1 MLFVNSKCVSLQR
14 ITNRKNCMETLF
26 AKQDRLLALTSTG
39 IVRQLIE
46 QINWDAQLIA
56 IKGARGVGKTTLMLQ
71 YIKLN
76 YPQYSREVLYCS
88 LDAVYFSNHSLLDLT
103 DKFYKNGGK
112 HLFLDE
118 VHKYPNWSREI
129 KEIYDF
135 YPDLRVVISASSLLN
150 LLKGDADL
158 SRRCIPYNLQGL
170 SFREFLQFYKGIE
183 IPISSL
189 EEVLTQPQELCSR
202 VNGVCKPIPLFKE
215 YLRYGYYPFYLK
227 NQTDYYTSIEQVV
240 NLIVE
245 TELPQLCGVN
255 TANIRKLKALIEVIS
270 TSVPFEVEITKMAT
284 VIGVHRNTVIEYLN
298 HLENAQL
305 MHLLY
310 ADIKSVKKMQKPDKI
325 FLENSN
331 LLYALA
337 DSQVQIGTAREVFVV
352 NQLSYQ
358 HTVEYG
364 KNVGDFKI
372 DGRYTVEVGGEKK
385 TFTQIADVPSS
396 YILADDIE
404 TPYGHK
410 LPLWTM
416 GFLY

>member
-1 MLFVNSKCVSLQR
+1 
-14 ITNRKNCMETLF
+14 METLF
-26 AKQDRLLALTSTG
+26 AKQDRLLALTSTN
-39 IVRQLIE
+39 IVRKLME

-88 LDAVYFSNHSLLDLT
+88 LDAVYFSNHNLLDLT

-183 IPISSL
+183 IPIFSL
-189 EEVLTQPQELCSR
+189 EEVLVQPQELCAR
-202 VNGVCKPIPLFKE
+202 VNGACKPIPLFKE

-245 TELPQLCGVN
+245 AELPQLCGVN

-270 TSVPFEVEITKMAT
+270 TSVPFEVDITKMAT

-298 HLENAQL
+298 HLENAKL

-310 ADIKSVKKMQKPDKI
+310 ADIHSVKKMQKPDKI

-337 DSQVQIGTAREVFVV
+337 NSQVQIGTAREVFVV

-364 KNVGDFKI
+364 KSVGDFKI
-372 DGRYTVEVGGEKK
+372 DDHYTIEVGGEKK
-385 TFTQIADVPSS
+385 TFAQIADVPSS

>member
-14 ITNRKNCMETLF
+14 ITSRKNCMETLF
-26 AKQDRLLALTSTG
+26 AKQDRLLALTSTR
-39 IVRQLIE
+39 IVRKLIE

-183 IPISSL
+183 IPILSL
-189 EEVLTQPQELCSR
+189 EEVLTQPQELCAR

-270 TSVPFEVEITKMAT
+270 TSVPFEVDITKMAT

-410 LPLWTM
+410 LPLWTI

>member
-1 MLFVNSKCVSLQR
+1 MLFVNSKYVYLQR
-14 ITNRKNCMETLF
+14 KTSRKNCMETLF
-26 AKQDRLLALTSTG
+26 AKQDRLLALTSTR
-39 IVRQLIE
+39 IVRKLIE

-183 IPISSL
+183 IPIFSL
-189 EEVLTQPQELCSR
+189 EEVLSQPQDLCAH
-202 VNGVCKPIPLFKE
+202 VNEACKPIPLFKE

-270 TSVPFEVEITKMAT
+270 TSVPFEVDITKMAT

-337 DSQVQIGTAREVFVV
+337 NSQVQIGTAREVFVV

-364 KNVGDFKI
+364 KSVGDFKI
-372 DGRYTVEVGGEKK
+372 DDRYTVEVGGEKK
-385 TFTQIADVPSS
+385 TFAQIADLPSS